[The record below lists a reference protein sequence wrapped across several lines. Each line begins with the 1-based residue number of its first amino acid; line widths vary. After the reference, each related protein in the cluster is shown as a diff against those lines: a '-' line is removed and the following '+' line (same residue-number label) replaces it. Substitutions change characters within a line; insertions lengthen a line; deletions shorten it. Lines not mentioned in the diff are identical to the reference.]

1 MIQKTDSKK
10 IEDLVNETKIPIR
23 IACITLSGHP
33 IVMSLWYTIIDGK
46 IYCATQKKAKIIT
59 HIKNNPTIGFEIAA
73 DNPPYRGMRG
83 HGKAKVIEHMGKDI
97 LDILIDKYLGNKI
110 STLSEFLRNN
120 SENEVAIE
128 ISPEKLFTYDY
139 SKRMKDV

>member
-1 MIQKTDSKK
+1 MMQKTDSKK
-10 IEDLVNETKIPIR
+10 IEELVNDTKIPIR
-23 IACITLSGHP
+23 IACITSLGHP
-33 IVMSLWYTIIDGK
+33 IVMSLWYTMIDGK
-46 IYCATQKKAKIIT
+46 IYCATQKKAKIIA
-59 HIKNNPTIGFEIAA
+59 HIKNNPAIGFEIAA

-83 HGKAKVIEHMGKDI
+83 HGKAKVIEHIGKDI
-97 LDILIDKYLGNKI
+97 LDILIEKYLGNKI

-128 ISPEKLFTYDY
+128 ISPEQLFTYDY

>member
-1 MIQKTDSKK
+1 MMQKIDSKK
-10 IEDLVNETKIPIR
+10 IENLVNDTKIPIR
-23 IACITLSGHP
+23 IGCITSSGHP
-33 IVMSLWYTIIDGK
+33 IVMSLWYTMIDGK

-59 HIKNNPTIGFEIAA
+59 HIKNNPTVGFEIAA

-83 HGKAKVIEHMGKDI
+83 HGKAKVIENMGNDV
-97 LDILIDKYLGNKI
+97 LDILINKYLGNKI

-128 ISPEKLFTYDY
+128 ISPERLFTYDY
-139 SKRMKDV
+139 SKRMKGV

>member
-1 MIQKTDSKK
+1 MQKTDSKK
-10 IEDLVNETKIPIR
+10 IENLVNETKIQIS
-23 IACITLSGHP
+23 IACITSSRHP
-33 IVMSLWYTIIDGK
+33 IVMSLWYTMIGEK

-59 HIKNNPTIGFEIAA
+59 IIKNNPKIGFEIAA

-97 LDILIDKYLGNKI
+97 LDILIDKYLGEKI
-110 STLSEFLRNN
+110 SALSEFLRNN
-120 SENEVAIE
+120 SKNEVAIE
-128 ISPEKLFTYDY
+128 ISPDKLFTYDY